1 MNKVSKILHNMIGTE
16 QRMTSVYHPQSNGLR
31 ERQNRTIKGSLVKV
45 FDGNWYNIIEVVL
58 FGDRV
63 SKHTSKT
70 FHHSPNQELTL
81 SMDIKYNLV
90 DIDGNESEHPFD
102 RETFDAVLTTGV
114 SMIANIHQTAGE
126 NICSAQEKKRR
137 D

>member
-1 MNKVSKILHNMIGTE
+1 
-16 QRMTSVYHPQSNGLR
+16 
-31 ERQNRTIKGSLVKV
+31 
-45 FDGNWYNIIEVVL
+45 
-58 FGDRV
+58 
-63 SKHTSKT
+63 
-70 FHHSPNQELTL
+70 
-81 SMDIKYNLV
+81 MDIKYNLV
-90 DIDGNESEHPFD
+90 DIDGNECEHPVD